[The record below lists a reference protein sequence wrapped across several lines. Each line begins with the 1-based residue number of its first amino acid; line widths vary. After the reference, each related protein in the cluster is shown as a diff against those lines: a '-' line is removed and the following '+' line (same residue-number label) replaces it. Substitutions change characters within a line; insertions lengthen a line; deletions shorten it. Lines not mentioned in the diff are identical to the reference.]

1 MAAISIA
8 DAVAVSMAVA
18 SCDWHLSTKSLLF
31 PLSEK
36 LLNYLF
42 ISLTFTEEQGYSL
55 QGTFEEVKRYF
66 DKDKT
71 SNQTNTSE
79 TMYNV
84 LGFINFVFGLF
95 FFLTDILDKFLHLCM
110 RVY

>member
-1 MAAISIA
+1 M
-8 DAVAVSMAVA
+8 
-18 SCDWHLSTKSLLF
+18 LLLF
-31 PLSEK
+31 LWLLRLVTDTSLPNLFYFLCQK
-36 LLNYLF
+36 KKLNYLF
-42 ISLTFTEEQGYSL
+42 ISLTFTEERGYSL

-84 LGFINFVFGLF
+84 LGFINFVFGF
-95 FFLTDILDKFLHLCM
+95 FFFTDILDKFLHLCM